1 MAGNVT
7 TIRNAGQVTYRLAG
21 DAEASA
27 DQVAY
32 RLGEQADSRGV
43 FWIGEGATA
52 SVLGVVP
59 GAPVTPADEVRV
71 RALLDGVNP
80 ATGEQLV
87 KPKQAMAE
95 SAKLAA
101 VPAYDAI
108 VTAAAERGLDAGQL
122 FVGPYAQKRW
132 ADFQRQVQAKGDAWR
147 VPLNRLEAIAS
158 DAGMSR
164 QVQGAYSGKVW
175 AAAQATKDVRVDV
188 GTKGYDVGLTLSKR
202 ASLGLVMEADPEKRA
217 RLVAIAQECAAATY
231 RALGA
236 RVAYGA
242 TGHHGGGQAAVRVEG
257 TGWAGTATMEVTS
270 RDGDPHVHFHSMIAN
285 LTICEDGK
293 ARTIGSGGRDVL
305 AHGAWASELF
315 RLLYAQETAHAG
327 LAEWGFN
334 PVTQEWDQNGISADA
349 AALASKRHQAI
360 KAEAEQF
367 GEKPSKG
374 IDATAERITRQAK
387 SQGTETLDQVTA
399 RFGAELD
406 EAAVALHGADGLE
419 PVDVAA
425 VTQAEWNIGLDQ
437 VLTANNAVFTRVKAE
452 QAVMRLYRSNDPGWK
467 DAVNA
472 IVDGYL
478 ERGDTVAAVDTGMS
492 DRLTG
497 GQRYTTQEMLDCES
511 VAYTVTVNGLGQ
523 GNHVVG
529 LDAAQMALDAYQV
542 GEGFEFNP
550 GQRDMFFRWV
560 CGGNQVD
567 LVVGAA
573 GTGKTASADA
583 ARYVWE
589 ANGLKVLGIST
600 AGLAAQNLGAATGV
614 QVRTAASLV
623 NAIENDRAPSVDV
636 LVWDEMGM
644 ASNREQGVILAWA
657 ASNEIDVRGMGDPK
671 QMDSVGAGSTFAK
684 QCEQVGAIELTEN
697 MRQKVAG
704 DREAVAQLRAG
715 DAAGALAVFGGNGQ
729 ITVTG
734 SQAEKVAGMAA
745 AWAVAGQEVDDP
757 IDRLKT
763 SVMITPTHAVAE
775 QLHAQA
781 RAQARARGWVSGP
794 DVEYRGTR
802 GVRTWAVGEPILMR
816 RNDWGKKDE
825 PPVFNGQRGIIRAI
839 GVDRSATVEWVDAS
853 GERQLRTFTP
863 DYLAEHSASG
873 CALTI
878 HAAQGQTMRHVQ
890 KDGDGGNLNDTY
902 TGLTRH
908 THTVHV
914 WNDLTSL
921 DIHGKERA
929 TVLAMPLE
937 QRTAHIIGIVAHRL
951 EHTGW
956 QQGETAHD
964 ATATPVPMPEPPEQA
979 PQPGSEPEPV
989 DTRPRFAREAFPNPV
1004 PVLATQQPHLPTA
1017 HHAGAPEAHTDLA
1030 APPRR
1035 DRPDW
1040 KKTDTEIEAEIAR
1053 LRDTLAEAD
1062 TVPDQQ
1068 AALDIAAARLGVAVA
1083 EQARLKTGVVD
1094 KANDNARHIA
1104 ATVKAWQVEA
1114 EELVTQAETP
1124 LRDAWVNQ
1132 RDKAGKRFGQKVAAR
1147 DVAAAKQ
1154 QLADT
1159 FPATGHPDHYPL
1171 PQDWHRQAVTE
1182 TINRL
1187 HGHEAEHWQ
1196 TSLATND
1203 PELINAMTQHHQ
1215 QINDELLARL
1225 PRADYEPGIHNGWQ
1239 AHTRT
1244 PSGWQKTIEPIEQ
1257 RWQSASPDALARSAE
1272 SMAIEL
1278 EARHTHTTQTLNL
1291 ANRRINTQQATLTQ
1305 APQAATQAQQRIS
1318 ALTTEQAIRAAQPD
1332 AHQQIEET
1340 RRQKARAKA
1349 ATQAQQLREAAQ
1361 QRQRDHYQGPTHGP
1375 NQGHGRS
1382 M

>member
-32 RLGEQADSRGV
+32 RLGEQADSREV
-43 FWIGEGATA
+43 FWIGDGATA

-59 GAPVTPADEVRV
+59 GASVTPGDEVRV

-108 VTAAAERGLDAGQL
+108 VTAAAERGLDAAQL

-158 DAGMSR
+158 DAGMGR
-164 QVQGAYSGKVW
+164 QVEAAYSGKVW

-202 ASLGLVMEADPEKRA
+202 ASLALVMEADPDKRA
-217 RLVAIAQECAAATY
+217 RMVAIAQECAAETY

-315 RLLYAQETAHAG
+315 RLLYAQETAAAG

-374 IDATAERITRQAK
+374 IDATAERITRKAK
-387 SQGTETLDQVTA
+387 SQDTETLDQVAT

-406 EAAVALHGADGLE
+406 EAGVDLHGTDGLE

-425 VTQAEWNIGLDQ
+425 VTQGEWNIGLDQ

-511 VAYTVTVNGLGQ
+511 VAYSVTVNGLGR

-623 NAIENDRAPSVDV
+623 NAIEHDTAPAVDV
-636 LVWDEMGM
+636 LIWDEMGM

-684 QCEQVGAIELTEN
+684 QCEQVNAIELTEN
-697 MRQKVAG
+697 MRQNVAA

-734 SQAEKVAGMAA
+734 SQTDKVAGMAA
-745 AWAVAGQEVDDP
+745 AWAVAGEETSDP

-775 QLHAQA
+775 QLHAHA
-781 RAQARARGWVSGP
+781 REHARARGWVNGP

-816 RNDWGKKDE
+816 RNDRGKKDE

-839 GVDRSATVEWVDAS
+839 NPDRSATVEWIDAS

-863 DYLAEHSASG
+863 DYLAEHTASG

-890 KDGDGGNLNDTY
+890 KDGDGGSLNDTY

-929 TVLAMPLE
+929 TVMAMPLE
-937 QRTAHIIGIVAHRL
+937 QRTAHVIGLVARHL
-951 EHTGW
+951 EQTGW
-956 QQGETAHD
+956 QQSETAHD

-979 PQPGSEPEPV
+979 PQPSSEPGPP
-989 DTRPRFAREAFPNPV
+989 DTRPRLVREAFPNPI
-1004 PVLATQQPHLPTA
+1004 PVLTTQQPDMLLTQQA
-1017 HHAGAPEAHTDLA
+1017 AGTEADLA
-1030 APPRR
+1030 AAPRR

-1040 KKTDTEIEAEIAR
+1040 KRTDTEIKAEVDQ
-1053 LRDTLAEAD
+1053 LRATVADVDTMPAK
-1062 TVPDQQ
+1062 Q
-1068 AALDIAAARLGVAVA
+1068 AALDAAADQLRATAA
-1083 EQARLKTGVVD
+1083 EHDRLKAEVVD
-1094 KANDNARHIA
+1094 RANDNARFIA
-1104 ATVKAWQVEA
+1104 ANVETWRVEA
-1114 EELVTQAETP
+1114 EDLVTQAEAP
-1124 LRDAWVNQ
+1124 LRDAWRNQ
-1132 RDKAGKRFGQKVAAR
+1132 REKTGKRFGQKAAAR
-1147 DVAAAKQ
+1147 EVEAAQQ
-1154 QLADT
+1154 QLANT
-1159 FPATGHPDHYPL
+1159 FPATGHPGDYFL
-1171 PQDWHRQAVTE
+1171 SQDWHRKAVAE
-1182 TINRL
+1182 TIERL
-1187 HGHEAEHWQ
+1187 HGHEAEHWR

-1203 PELINAMTQHHQ
+1203 RELIDAMAQ
-1215 QINDELLARL
+1215 QRQLVNDELLAQL
-1225 PRADYEPGIHNGWQ
+1225 PRADYEPGTNGDWHHQ
-1239 AHTRT
+1239 ARR
-1244 PSGWQKTIEPIEQ
+1244 PSGHKQTIETGEQ
-1257 RWQSASPDALARSAE
+1257 RWQTADPDALVHSAE

-1278 EARHTHTTQTLNL
+1278 EARHKDTAKALDL
-1291 ANRRINTQQATLTQ
+1291 ASRRIETQQTKLNQ
-1305 APQAATQAQQRIS
+1305 IPQAAAVAQQRLS
-1318 ALTTEQAIRAAQPD
+1318 ALTAESSIREAQPQT
-1332 AHQQIEET
+1332 HRQIEET
-1340 RRQKARAKA
+1340 RRQEARAKA
-1349 ATQAQQLREAAQ
+1349 AAQREQLREAEQ
-1361 QRQRDHYQGPTHGP
+1361 QRQRNHYQGPTHGP
-1375 NQGHGRS
+1375 SQGHGRS

>member
-7 TIRNAGQVTYRLAG
+7 TIRSAGQVTYRLAG

-32 RLGEQADSRGV
+32 RLGEQADSREV
-43 FWIGEGATA
+43 FWIGDGVTA

-59 GAPVTPADEVRV
+59 GASVVPGDEVRV

-108 VTAAAERGLDAGQL
+108 VTAAAERGVDAAQL

-158 DAGMSR
+158 DAGMSG
-164 QVQGAYSGKVW
+164 QVEAAYSGKVW

-202 ASLGLVMEADPEKRA
+202 ASLALVMEADPEKRA
-217 RLVAIAQECAAATY
+217 RLVTIAQECASATY

-242 TGHHGGGQAAVRVEG
+242 TGHHGGGQAASRVEG

-334 PVTQEWDQNGISADA
+334 PVTQEWDQRGISADA

-367 GEKPSKG
+367 GEKPSRG

-387 SQGTETLDQVTA
+387 SQDTETLDQVAA

-406 EAAVALHGADGLE
+406 EAGVDLHGADGLE

-425 VTQAEWNIGLDQ
+425 VTQGEWNIGLDQ

-467 DAVNA
+467 DAVKV

-511 VAYTVTVNGLGQ
+511 VAYSVTVNGLGR

-542 GEGFEFNP
+542 AEGFEFNP

-623 NAIENDRAPSVDV
+623 NAIEHDTAPVVDV
-636 LVWDEMGM
+636 LIWDEMGM

-657 ASNEIDVRGMGDPK
+657 ASNQIDVRGMGDPK

-684 QCEQVGAIELTEN
+684 QCEQVNAIELTEN
-697 MRQKVAG
+697 MRQKVAA

-734 SQAEKVAGMAA
+734 SQTDKVAGMAA
-745 AWAVAGQEVDDP
+745 AWAVAGEETSDP

-775 QLHAQA
+775 QLHARA
-781 RAQARARGWVSGP
+781 RDQARARGWVKGP

-839 GVDRSATVEWVDAS
+839 SPDRSATVEWVDAS

-863 DYLAEHSASG
+863 DYLAEHTASG

-929 TVLAMPLE
+929 TVMAMPAE
-937 QRTAHIIGIVAHRL
+937 QRTAHVTALVARRL
-951 EHTGW
+951 EQTGW
-956 QQGETAHD
+956 QQGVTAHD
-964 ATATPVPMPEPPEQA
+964 ATETPVPMPKPPEQA
-979 PQPGSEPEPV
+979 PQTDTTEPEPP
-989 DTRPRFAREAFPNPV
+989 DTRSRWVREAFPHPTPIINPQQTDT
-1004 PVLATQQPHLPTA
+1004 LLTQQA
-1017 HHAGAPEAHTDLA
+1017 AGTEATLA
-1030 APPRR
+1030 ATPRR

-1040 KKTDTEIEAEIAR
+1040 TKTDAEIKAEVTQ
-1053 LRDTLAEAD
+1053 LRATVADAD
-1062 TVPDQQ
+1062 TAPAKQADLDAVADQLR
-1068 AALDIAAARLGVAVA
+1068 AIVA
-1083 EQARLKTGVVD
+1083 EQGRLKAEVVD
-1094 KANDNARHIA
+1094 RANDNARAIA
-1104 ATVKAWQVEA
+1104 ANVKAWRVEA
-1114 EELVTQAETP
+1114 EELVTQAEAP
-1124 LRDAWVNQ
+1124 LRDAWRGQ
-1132 RDKAGKRFGQKVAAR
+1132 REKAGKRFGQKAAAR
-1147 DVAAAKQ
+1147 EVEAAQQ

-1159 FPATGHPDHYPL
+1159 FPATGHPRDYPL
-1171 PQDWHRQAVTE
+1171 LQDWHRQAVAE
-1182 TINRL
+1182 TIERL
-1187 HGHEAEHWQ
+1187 HGHEAEHWRA
-1196 TSLATND
+1196 SLATND
-1203 PELINAMTQHHQ
+1203 RELIHAMSQQHQ
-1215 QINDELLARL
+1215 RVNDELLAQL
-1225 PRADYEPGIHNGWQ
+1225 PRADYEPGTTGDWHHQ
-1239 AHTRT
+1239 ARR
-1244 PSGWQKTIEPIEQ
+1244 PSGHHQTIETGEQ
-1257 RWQSASPDALARSAE
+1257 RWQTADPDALVHSAE

-1278 EARHTHTTQTLNL
+1278 EARHNHTAQAL
-1291 ANRRINTQQATLTQ
+1291 ALASRRIETQQTKLNQ
-1305 APQAATQAQQRIS
+1305 IPQVAAVAQQRLS
-1318 ALTTEQAIRAAQPD
+1318 ALTAESSIREAQPQT
-1332 AHQQIEET
+1332 HRQIEET
-1340 RRQKARAKA
+1340 RRQEARAKA
-1349 ATQAQQLREAAQ
+1349 AAQRQQLRETEQ

-1375 NQGHGRS
+1375 SQGHGRS